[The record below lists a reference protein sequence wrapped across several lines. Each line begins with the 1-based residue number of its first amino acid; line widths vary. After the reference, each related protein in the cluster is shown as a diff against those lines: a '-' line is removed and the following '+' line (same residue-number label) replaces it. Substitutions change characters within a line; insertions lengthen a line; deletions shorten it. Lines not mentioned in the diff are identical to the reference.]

1 MYDDDDWQFF
11 DGITIKE
18 DDALVSSV
26 KQILDIDPG
35 LKTLSEMRIN
45 DSMFRKNKGNLW
57 QKF

>member
-1 MYDDDDWQFF
+1 MYDDDDWQYF